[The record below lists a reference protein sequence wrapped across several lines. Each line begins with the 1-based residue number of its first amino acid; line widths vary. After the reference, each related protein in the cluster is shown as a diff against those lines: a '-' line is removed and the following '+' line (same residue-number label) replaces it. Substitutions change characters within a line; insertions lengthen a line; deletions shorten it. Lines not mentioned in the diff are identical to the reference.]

1 MVSKK
6 GPNTFQISK
15 GDLYIRGDFRLAL
28 AQRVGEVTTEEFNSQ
43 EVNASWMP
51 ALRKDDFI

>member
-1 MVSKK
+1 MVSRK

-28 AQRVGEVTTEEFNSQ
+28 AQGVGAVTTKEFNSQ
-43 EVNASWMP
+43 EVNAS
-51 ALRKDDFI
+51 